1 MRPLH
6 LTVEGLRSFRSPAVP
21 IDFTGRDHLAIVG
34 DTGAGKSSI
43 LEAITYALYG
53 QATFAAQGN
62 QELMNDTSTHL
73 RVVLR
78 FRVAGETW
86 EVARALRRGGRGKVG
101 PASARLCRI
110 GVDDETGELVEQV
123 KPVNERIKDLI
134 GLDSDAFLR
143 TVVLPQGRF
152 ARLLVEDKPTERGR
166 ILRQVWR
173 TDELEAAGELAG
185 AARQAV
191 TTLRIRLEQA
201 AADPAYPEDPAA
213 HLAQLEAAH
222 GEASRR
228 AAAASD
234 EERAASTAHEE
245 VLAAD
250 KARQTAAGASDR
262 LRNSGFERT
271 AERLAPIRERV
282 RAFDLEHTTLD
293 RRQADLETEIARIPD
308 DSDGP
313 GAKEVASSLA
323 TLDGIEARATHAE
336 AAAEDLR
343 CRTDTASRQHF
354 DARRK
359 SGIAT
364 IATEKTTRHAQG
376 RYPLAAAVEEAR
388 ARRQRVEQRHTA
400 CAVAGRDL
408 ADARNGLDTLR
419 KTGEDLTARLDGA
432 RTEARRDALA
442 ADEAGN
448 RLDAIR
454 HEHDDAKSAYPEE
467 RQRLRDASDAARNH
481 HQTVTRL
488 YEECGTRAED
498 VKGAEQRLATQ
509 RRETSNLKQ
518 RLETAQSEEQVAV
531 CAQAEADAHLAHARR
546 SDSAAAAARDLHPG
560 DECPVCARDLS
571 HDWLAP
577 VAAGLRDAEQA
588 AQDKRNEADRSG
600 RQVVAL
606 AEQLTGAGRHSD
618 EAARL
623 VEERVAAFNT
633 ALQAVGA
640 EVGSESTGSLPDP
653 VSLLGPLDAA
663 VRQTSEA
670 CDRHQREHDTRLL
683 NLDRSLGTAGEAHEA
698 ARLTADASRANV
710 VDLNARL
717 QGVEQR
723 VSEATERIG
732 VAERAVAV
740 AMQALGEG
748 IGTEVIGPLPAAA
761 SVLAPLDAEL
771 QEASDFLAQ
780 HDQEHQALQVESSR
794 LSSEAAAA
802 GAAAAGAD
810 RLAEAARKTAAHA
823 LTQLHDAVA
832 SVAEAFRPRIE
843 LPADPAN
850 LQQVDTNAVA
860 DQIAAAQ
867 SRERILAQRA
877 TERTR
882 LSNDVNTLNKERT
895 ALAKC
900 RSVEVDKP
908 TAALVHQLQEHRFL
922 IINAARDLEVAA
934 DVPGTATPDEAEAL
948 ESHIDALRTMTED
961 LSRSAGEQAH
971 AAATRSDAA
980 RTALAAIGRR
990 LDADTEVRD
999 LDAIVDRA
1007 RSKANDARFEER
1019 SARKSAE
1026 DFAAIIDNVRHL
1038 RTLLVQVEDKERALG
1053 DLEDA
1058 LKPGAFLKWLTLRR
1072 SRRLLVHASRML
1084 GEMSAGKYA
1093 FVDPGE
1099 TEEQWRVLDR
1109 DSGQARSPASLSGG
1123 EQFIA
1128 SLSLALGMVEMMAR
1142 SGGRLESLFL
1152 DEGFGSLDRNNLDA
1166 AVQALGAVAAGGR
1179 MVGVISHVRAVAEQ
1193 IDHVLAVTR
1202 GATGSRAEW
1211 LTNRQRQ
1218 RLSESDTG
1226 WEAAS
1231 VLAGLLE

>member
-1 MRPLH
+1 MRPIH

-53 QATFAAQGN
+53 QATFTAQGN

-78 FRVAGETW
+78 FRVSGETW
-86 EVARALRRGGRGKVG
+86 EVARALRRGGQGKVG

-110 GVDDETGELVEQV
+110 GADDETVELVEQV

-185 AARQAV
+185 AARQEA

-201 AADPAYPEDPAA
+201 ASSYPEDPAA

-222 GEASRR
+222 GEAGRR
-228 AAAASD
+228 AATASED
-234 EERAASTAHEE
+234 ERAASTAREA

-250 KARQTAAGASDR
+250 KARQTASGVSDR
-262 LRNSGFERT
+262 LRDSGIERT
-271 AERLAPIRERV
+271 AERLPPIRERA
-282 RAFDLEHTTLD
+282 RAFDLEHATLD
-293 RRQADLETEIARIPD
+293 RRQADLETEIARIPS

-343 CRTDTASRQHF
+343 HRTDTASRQHL

-364 IATEKTTRHAQG
+364 IAAEKTARHAQS
-376 RYPLAAAVEEAR
+376 RRPLAAAVEEAH

-408 ADARNGLDTLR
+408 ANARNGLDTLR
-419 KTGEDLTARLDGA
+419 KTGEDLTARLDAA
-432 RTEARRDALA
+432 RTAARRDALA

-454 HEHDDAKSAYPEE
+454 REHDDAKSAYPEE
-467 RQRLRDASDAARNH
+467 RQRLRDASDAAHNH
-481 HQTVTRL
+481 RQTATRL
-488 YEECGTRAED
+488 YEECRTRAED

-509 RRETSNLKQ
+509 RREASNLKQ
-518 RLETAQSEEQVAV
+518 RLETAQSGEHVALR
-531 CAQAEADAHLAHARR
+531 AQAEADAHLAHTRR

-560 DECPVCARDLS
+560 DECPVCARDLP

-577 VAAGLRDAEQA
+577 AAAGLRDAEQA

-606 AEQLTGAGRHSD
+606 AAQLTGAGRQID
-618 EAARL
+618 EAAGL

-633 ALQAVGA
+633 ALQAMGA
-640 EVGSESTGSLPDP
+640 EVGTESTGSLPDP

-670 CDRHQREHDTRLL
+670 CDRHQHEHDTRLL
-683 NLDRSLGTAGEAHEA
+683 KLDRSLGNAGEAHEA
-698 ARLTADASRANV
+698 ARLTADASGANV

-717 QGVEQR
+717 QGVEQS

-732 VAERAVAV
+732 VAERAFAV
-740 AMQALGEG
+740 AMQALVEG
-748 IGTEVIGPLPAAA
+748 IGTEVTGPLPAAA

-771 QEASDFLAQ
+771 QEASDFLAK
-780 HDQEHQALQVESSR
+780 HDQEHQTLQAESSR

-802 GAAAAGAD
+802 GEAAAGAD

-832 SVAEAFRPRIE
+832 SVAEAFRPRLD
-843 LPADPAN
+843 LPADPAD
-850 LQQVDTNAVA
+850 LQQVDTNAVV
-860 DQIAAAQ
+860 DRIAAAQ

-882 LSNDVNTLNKERT
+882 LSHDVNTVNKERT
-895 ALAKC
+895 ALANR

-908 TAALVHQLQEHRFL
+908 TAALVHQLQEYRFL
-922 IINAARDLEVAA
+922 IINAARDLEAAA
-934 DVPGTATPDEAEAL
+934 DVPGAVTPDDAEAL
-948 ESHIDALRTMTED
+948 ESHIDALRTMTAD
-961 LSRSAGEQAH
+961 LSRAAGEQAH
-971 AAATRSDAA
+971 AAAAQSDAA

-990 LDADTEVRD
+990 LDADTDVRD

-1026 DFAAIIDNVRHL
+1026 DFAAIIDDVRHL

-1053 DLEDA
+1053 DLEGA

-1084 GEMSAGKYA
+1084 GEMSGGKYA

-1099 TEEQWRVLDR
+1099 TEDQWRVLDR

-1166 AVQALGAVAAGGR
+1166 AVQALGTVAAGGR

-1193 IDHVLAVTR
+1193 IEHVLAVTR
-1202 GATGSRAEW
+1202 GATGSKAEW

-1231 VLAGLLE
+1231 ALAGLLE

>member
-1 MRPLH
+1 MRPIR
-6 LTVEGLRSFRSPAVP
+6 LTIEGLRSFRSPAVP

-53 QATFAAQGN
+53 QATFTAQGN

-78 FRVAGETW
+78 FRVSGEMW
-86 EVARALRRGGRGKVG
+86 EVARTLKKDGKGTVG
-101 PASARLCRI
+101 QPHAQLHRI
-110 GVDDETGELVEQV
+110 DPDGAAIEQVEQV
-123 KPVNERIKDLI
+123 KPVNNRIKDLI

-173 TDELEAAGELAG
+173 TDELEAAGALAG
-185 AARQAV
+185 AARQEAA
-191 TTLRIRLEQA
+191 TLRVRLEQA
-201 AADPAYPEDPAA
+201 VSAYPEDPAA
-213 HLAQLEAAH
+213 HLARLEAAY
-222 GEASRR
+222 GEASRHT
-228 AAAASD
+228 ATAS
-234 EERAASTAHEE
+234 ENERAASAAREA

-250 KARQTAAGASDR
+250 KARQTASSVSDR
-262 LRNSGFERT
+262 LRGSGIERT
-271 AERLAPIRERV
+271 SERLAPIRERA
-282 RAFDLEHTTLD
+282 RAFDLEHAALD
-293 RRQADLETEIARIPD
+293 RRQADIETELARIPGD
-308 DSDGP
+308 GDGP

-336 AAAEDLR
+336 AEAEDLR
-343 CRTDTASRQHF
+343 RRTDTASRQHR

-359 SGIAT
+359 SEIAT
-364 IATEKTTRHAQG
+364 IATEKTTRHGQS
-376 RYPLAAAVEEAR
+376 RRPLAAGVEEAR
-388 ARRQRVEQRHTA
+388 ARRQRVEQRHAA
-400 CAVAGRDL
+400 CVVAERDL
-408 ADARNGLDTLR
+408 AGARNRLQTLR
-419 KTGEDLTARLDGA
+419 KTGEDLTARLDAA
-432 RTEARRDALA
+432 RTEERRDALA
-442 ADEAGN
+442 ADEARN

-454 HEHDDAKSAYPEE
+454 REYDDAQSAYPEE
-467 RQRLRDASDAARNH
+467 RQRLRDANDAAHNRR
-481 HQTVTRL
+481 QTVTRL
-488 YEECGTRAED
+488 YEECHARAED

-509 RRETSNLKQ
+509 RREESDLKQ
-518 RLETAQSEEQVAV
+518 RLETAQSTEHVAV
-531 CAQAEADAHLAHARR
+531 RAQAEADAHLAHARR

-560 DECPVCARDLS
+560 DECPVCARDLP

-600 RQVVAL
+600 KQVVNL
-606 AEQLTGAGRHSD
+606 AAQRTGAGRQVD

-623 VEERVAAFNT
+623 VEDGVAAFST
-633 ALQAVGA
+633 ALKAVGA
-640 EVGSESTGSLPDP
+640 EVGTELTGSLPDP

-663 VRQTSEA
+663 VRQTSDA
-670 CDRHQREHDTRLL
+670 CDRRQREQDTHLL
-683 NLDRSLGTAGEAHEA
+683 DLDRRLGTAGEAHEA
-698 ARLTADASRANV
+698 ARRTADASRANV

-717 QGVEQR
+717 QGVEQS
-723 VSEATERIG
+723 VGEATERIG
-732 VAERAVAV
+732 VAERAFAV

-748 IGTEVIGPLPAAA
+748 IGTEVTGPLPEAA

-771 QEASDFLAQ
+771 HEASDSLAK
-780 HDQEHQALQVESSR
+780 HDQEHQALQEESRR

-802 GAAAAGAD
+802 GEAAAGAD
-810 RLAEAARKTAAHA
+810 RLAEAARKAAVHA
-823 LTQLHDAVA
+823 LTLLNDAVA
-832 SVAEAFRPRIE
+832 SVAEAFRPH
-843 LPADPAN
+843 LDLSADPAD
-850 LQQVDTNAVA
+850 LQNVDTTAVA
-860 DQIAAAQ
+860 QRITAAQ
-867 SRERILAQRA
+867 RRERILAQRA

-882 LSNDVNTLNKERT
+882 LSNETNTVNRERT
-895 ALAKC
+895 ALANRK
-900 RSVEVDKP
+900 SVEVDKP

-922 IINAARDLEVAA
+922 IINVVRDLEVPA
-934 DVPGTATPDEAEAL
+934 DVPGAVTPDEAEAL
-948 ESHIDALRTMTED
+948 EAHIDALRTLSAD
-961 LSRSAGEQAH
+961 LSRAAGEQAN
-971 AAATRSDAA
+971 AAAARSDAA
-980 RTALAAIGRR
+980 RTELAAIGRR
-990 LDADTEVRD
+990 IEADIDVRD
-999 LDAIVDRA
+999 LDAIVDSA
-1007 RSKANDARFEER
+1007 RSRANDARFEER
-1019 SARKSAE
+1019 RARESAE
-1026 DFAAIIDNVRHL
+1026 DFAAIIDDVRRL
-1038 RTLLVQVEDKERALG
+1038 RTLLGEVEEKERALG

-1084 GEMSAGKYA
+1084 GEMSGGKYA

-1166 AVQALGAVAAGGR
+1166 AVQALGTVAAGGR

-1193 IDHVLAVTR
+1193 IEHVLAVTR
-1202 GATGSRAEW
+1202 GATGSTAEW
-1211 LTNRQRQ
+1211 LTSRQRQ
-1218 RLSESDTG
+1218 RLSESDAG

-1231 VLAGLLE
+1231 ALAGLLE

>member
-1 MRPLH
+1 MRPIH
-6 LTVEGLRSFRSPAVP
+6 LTVEGLRSFRSPAVA

-53 QATFAAQGN
+53 QATFTAQGN
-62 QELMNDTSTHL
+62 QELMNDTSTYL

-86 EVARALRRGGRGKVG
+86 EVARALRRGGQGRVG
-101 PASARLCRI
+101 PATARLCRI
-110 GVDDETGELVEQV
+110 GADGETVELVEQV

-185 AARQAV
+185 AARQEAA
-191 TTLRIRLEQA
+191 TLRIRLEQA

-222 GEASRR
+222 GAASRH

-250 KARQTAAGASDR
+250 KARQTASGVSDR
-262 LRNSGFERT
+262 LRDSGIERT
-271 AERLAPIRERV
+271 AERLPPIRERA
-282 RAFDLEHTTLD
+282 RAFDLEHATLD
-293 RRQADLETEIARIPD
+293 RRQADLETELARIPD

-313 GAKEVASSLA
+313 GAREVASSLA

-343 CRTDTASRQHF
+343 RRTDTASRQHL

-364 IATEKTTRHAQG
+364 IAAEKTARHAQS
-376 RYPLAAAVEEAR
+376 RRPLAAAVEEAR

-408 ADARNGLDTLR
+408 ANARNGLDTLR
-419 KTGEDLTARLDGA
+419 KTGEDLTARLDAA

-454 HEHDDAKSAYPEE
+454 REHDDAKSAYPEE
-467 RQRLRDASDAARNH
+467 RQRLRDASDAAHNH
-481 HQTVTRL
+481 LQTVTRL
-488 YEECGTRAED
+488 YDGCRTCGED

-509 RRETSNLKQ
+509 RREASDLKQ
-518 RLETAQSEEQVAV
+518 RLETAQSGEHVAV
-531 CAQAEADAHLAHARR
+531 RAQAEADAHLAHARR

-560 DECPVCARDLS
+560 DECPVCARDLP

-577 VAAGLRDAEQA
+577 AAAGLRDAEQA
-588 AQDKRNEADRSG
+588 AENKRNEADRSG

-606 AEQLTGAGRHSD
+606 AAQLTGAGRQTD
-618 EAARL
+618 ETAGL
-623 VEERVAAFNT
+623 VEERIAAFNT
-633 ALQAVGA
+633 ALQGMGA
-640 EVGSESTGSLPDP
+640 EVGTESTGSLPDP
-653 VSLLGPLDAA
+653 VVLLGPLDAA

-683 NLDRSLGTAGEAHEA
+683 NLARRLETASEMNEA
-698 ARLTADASRANV
+698 AGRRADASGANV
-710 VDLNARL
+710 VDLSARL
-717 QGVEQR
+717 QGVEQS

-732 VAERAVAV
+732 VAERAVEI
-740 AMQALGEG
+740 AMHALGEG
-748 IGTEVIGPLPAAA
+748 IGTEVIGPLPEAA

-771 QEASDFLAQ
+771 QEASDSLAK
-780 HDQEHQALQVESSR
+780 HDQEHQELQAESGR

-802 GAAAAGAD
+802 GEAAAGAD
-810 RLAEAARKTAAHA
+810 RLTEAARKTAAHA

-832 SVAEAFRPRIE
+832 SVAEAFRPRLD
-843 LPADPAN
+843 LPADPAD
-850 LQQVDTNAVA
+850 LQQVDTNAVV
-860 DQIAAAQ
+860 DRIAAAQ

-882 LSNDVNTLNKERT
+882 LSHDVNTVNKERT
-895 ALAKC
+895 ALANR

-908 TAALVHQLQEHRFL
+908 TAALVHQLQEYRFL

-934 DVPGTATPDEAEAL
+934 DVPGAVTPDDAEAL
-948 ESHIDALRTMTED
+948 ESHIDALRTTTAD
-961 LSRSAGEQAH
+961 LSRAAGEQAH
-971 AAATRSDAA
+971 AAAAQSDAA

-990 LDADTEVRD
+990 LDADTDVRD
-999 LDAIVDRA
+999 LDAIVDRTH
-1007 RSKANDARFEER
+1007 SKANDARFE
-1019 SARKSAE
+1019 ARRALESAE
-1026 DFAAIIDNVRHL
+1026 DFAAIIDDVRHL

-1084 GEMSAGKYA
+1084 GEMSGGKYA

-1099 TEEQWRVLDR
+1099 TEDQWRVLDR

-1166 AVQALGAVAAGGR
+1166 AVQALGTVAAGGR

-1193 IDHVLAVTR
+1193 IEHVLAVTR

-1231 VLAGLLE
+1231 ALAGLLE

>member
-1 MRPLH
+1 MRPIR
-6 LTVEGLRSFRSPAVP
+6 LTIEGLRSFRSPAVP
-21 IDFTGRDHLAIVG
+21 IEFTGRDHLAIIG

-53 QATFAAQGN
+53 QATFTAQGN

-78 FRVAGETW
+78 FRVAGESW
-86 EVARALRRGGRGKVG
+86 EVARTLKRDGQGRVG

-110 GVDDETGELVEQV
+110 GAGDETVELVDRV

-166 ILRQVWR
+166 ILRQVWP
-173 TDELEAAGELAG
+173 TDELVAAGVLAG
-185 AARQAV
+185 AARQEA
-191 TTLRIRLEQA
+191 TKLWTRLDQEA
-201 AADPAYPEDPAA
+201 SAYPDDPAA
-213 HLAQLEAAH
+213 HLAQLKAAH
-222 GEASRR
+222 GEASRH
-228 AAAASD
+228 AATASED
-234 EERAASTAHEE
+234 ERAASTAREA

-250 KARQTAAGASDR
+250 KAHQTASGVSDR
-262 LRNSGFERT
+262 LQDSGIERT
-271 AERLAPIRERV
+271 AQLLAPIKERA
-282 RAFDLEHTTLD
+282 RAFDLEHATLD
-293 RRQADLETEIARIPD
+293 RRQADLETDLARIPS

-313 GAKEVASSLA
+313 GAREVASSLA

-343 CRTDTASRQHF
+343 HRMATASRQHL

-359 SGIAT
+359 FGIAT
-364 IATEKTTRHAQG
+364 IAAEKTARHAQS
-376 RYPLAAAVEEAR
+376 RRPLAAAVEEAR
-388 ARRQRVEQRHTA
+388 ARRQRVEQQHTA

-408 ADARNGLDTLR
+408 ADARNRLDTLR
-419 KTGEDLTARLDGA
+419 KTGEDLTARLDEA
-432 RTEARRDALA
+432 STAARRDALA
-442 ADEAGN
+442 ADEARN
-448 RLDAIR
+448 HLDAIR
-454 HEHDDAKSAYPEE
+454 REQDHAKSAYPEE
-467 RQRLRDASDAARNH
+467 RQRLRDASDAAHNH
-481 HQTVTRL
+481 RQTVTRL
-488 YEECGTRAED
+488 YDECRARVED
-498 VKGAEQRLATQ
+498 VKAAEQRLATQ
-509 RRETSNLKQ
+509 RREASDLKQ
-518 RLETAQSEEQVAV
+518 RLETTQSREHVALR
-531 CAQAEADAHLAHARR
+531 AQAEADANLAHTRR
-546 SDSAAAAARDLHPG
+546 ADSAAAAARDLHPG
-560 DECPVCARDLS
+560 DECPVCARDLP

-588 AQDKRNEADRSG
+588 AEDKRNEADRSG
-600 RQVVAL
+600 KQVVAL
-606 AEQLTGAGRHSD
+606 AAQLTGAGRQTD
-618 EAARL
+618 EAAGL
-623 VEERVAAFNT
+623 VEERVAAINT
-633 ALQAVGA
+633 ALQAMGAVVGT
-640 EVGSESTGSLPDP
+640 ESTGALPRRAA
-653 VSLLGPLDAA
+653 LLDPLDDA

-670 CDRHQREHDTRLL
+670 CDRHQREHHTRLL
-683 NLDRSLGTAGEAHEA
+683 NLARRLETAGEAHEA
-698 ARLTADASRANV
+698 ARRRADVSGANV
-710 VDLNARL
+710 VDLNARV
-717 QGVEQR
+717 QGVEQS

-732 VAERAVAV
+732 VAERAVEIT
-740 AMQALGEG
+740 MQALGEG
-748 IGTEVIGPLPAAA
+748 IGAEVIGPLPEAA

-771 QEASDFLAQ
+771 QEASDALAK
-780 HDQEHQALQVESSR
+780 HDQEHQALQAESSR

-802 GAAAAGAD
+802 GEAAAGAD

-832 SVAEAFRPRIE
+832 SVAEAFRPR
-843 LPADPAN
+843 LDLAADPAD
-850 LQQVDTNAVA
+850 LQQVDTTAVA
-860 DQIAAAQ
+860 DRITAAQ
-867 SRERILAQRA
+867 RRERILAERA

-882 LSNDVNTLNKERT
+882 SSNEVNTVNKERT
-895 ALAKC
+895 ALANR

-908 TAALVHQLQEHRFL
+908 TAALVHQLQAYRFL
-922 IINAARDLEVAA
+922 IINAASDLEVPAEI
-934 DVPGTATPDEAEAL
+934 PGAVTPDNAEAL
-948 ESHIDALRTMTED
+948 ESHIDALHTMTAD
-961 LSRSAGEQAH
+961 LSRTAGEQAH
-971 AAATRSDAA
+971 AAAARSDAA
-980 RTALAAIGRR
+980 RTTLAAIGRR
-990 LDADTEVRD
+990 LDADTDVRD

-1019 SARKSAE
+1019 STRESAE
-1026 DFAAIIDNVRHL
+1026 DFAAIIDDVRHL
-1038 RTLLVQVEDKERALG
+1038 RTLLMQVKDKERALG

-1058 LKPGAFLKWLTLRR
+1058 LKPGAFLKWLTLGR
-1072 SRRLLVHASRML
+1072 SRRLLIHASRML

-1166 AVQALGAVAAGGR
+1166 AVQALGTVAAGGR

-1193 IDHVLAVTR
+1193 IEHVLAVTR

-1211 LTNRQRQ
+1211 LTSQKRQQ
-1218 RLSESDTG
+1218 ISESDTG
-1226 WEAAS
+1226 LEAAS
-1231 VLAGLLE
+1231 ALAGLLE

>member
-1 MRPLH
+1 MRPIH

-53 QATFAAQGN
+53 QATFTAQGN

-78 FRVAGETW
+78 FRVSGETW
-86 EVARALRRGGRGKVG
+86 EVARALRRGGQGKVG

-110 GVDDETGELVEQV
+110 GADDETVELVEQV

-185 AARQAV
+185 AARQEA

-201 AADPAYPEDPAA
+201 ASAYPEDPAA
-213 HLAQLEAAH
+213 HLAQLEATH

-228 AAAASD
+228 AAAAAD
-234 EERAASTAHEE
+234 EERAASTAHEA

-250 KARQTAAGASDR
+250 RARQTASGVSDR
-262 LRNSGFERT
+262 LRDSGIERT
-271 AERLAPIRERV
+271 AERLVPIRERA
-282 RAFDLEHTTLD
+282 RAFDLEHAKLD
-293 RRQADLETEIARIPD
+293 RRQADLETELARIPG

-343 CRTDTASRQHF
+343 RRTDTASRQHH

-364 IATEKTTRHAQG
+364 IATEKTARHAQS
-376 RYPLAAAVEEAR
+376 RRPLAAAVEEAR
-388 ARRQRVEQRHTA
+388 ARRHRVEQRHTA
-400 CAVAGRDL
+400 CAVAERDL
-408 ADARNGLDTLR
+408 ADARNRLETLR
-419 KTGEDLTARLDGA
+419 KTGEDLTARLDAA
-432 RTEARRDALA
+432 RTDERRDALA
-442 ADEAGN
+442 ADEARN

-454 HEHDDAKSAYPEE
+454 REHDDAKSAYPEE

-481 HQTVTRL
+481 RQTVTRL
-488 YEECGTRAED
+488 YEECRTRAED
-498 VKGAEQRLATQ
+498 VKGAEQRLATR
-509 RRETSNLKQ
+509 RREASDLKQ
-518 RLETAQSEEQVAV
+518 RLETAQSDEQVAV
-531 CAQAEADAHLAHARR
+531 RAQAEADARLAEARR

-560 DECPVCARDLS
+560 DECPVCARDLP

-588 AQDKRNEADRSG
+588 TQDKRNEADRSG
-600 RQVVAL
+600 RQVIAL
-606 AEQLTGAGRHSD
+606 AEQLTGAGRQTD
-618 EAARL
+618 EAAGL
-623 VEERVAAFNT
+623 VEERIAAFNT
-633 ALQAVGA
+633 ALQAMGA
-640 EVGSESTGSLPDP
+640 EVGTESTGSLPDP
-653 VSLLGPLDAA
+653 VALLGPLDAA
-663 VRQTSEA
+663 VRQTSKA
-670 CDRHQREHDTRLL
+670 CDRHQREHDTRLVR
-683 NLDRSLGTAGEAHEA
+683 LDRSLGTAGEAHEA
-698 ARLTADASRANV
+698 ARLTADVSRANM

-717 QGVEQR
+717 QGVEQS

-732 VAERAVAV
+732 GAERAVAV

-771 QEASDFLAQ
+771 QEASDSLAK
-780 HDQEHQALQVESSR
+780 HDQEHQALQAESSR

-802 GAAAAGAD
+802 GEAAAGAD

-832 SVAEAFRPRIE
+832 SVAEAFRPRLE
-843 LPADPAN
+843 LPADPAD
-850 LQQVDTNAVA
+850 LQQVDTNAVV
-860 DQIAAAQ
+860 DRIAAAQ

-882 LSNDVNTLNKERT
+882 LSNDVNTVNKERT
-895 ALAKC
+895 ALANR

-922 IINAARDLEVAA
+922 LINAASDLEVPAA
-934 DVPGTATPDEAEAL
+934 VPGAVTPDEAEAL
-948 ESHIDALRTMTED
+948 ESHIDALRTMTAD
-961 LSRSAGEQAH
+961 LSRAAGEQAH
-971 AAATRSDAA
+971 AAAAQSDAA

-990 LDADTEVRD
+990 LDADTDVRD
-999 LDAIVDRA
+999 LDEIVDSA
-1007 RSKANDARFEER
+1007 RSKANNARFEER

-1026 DFAAIIDNVRHL
+1026 DFAAIIDDVRHL

-1053 DLEDA
+1053 DLEGA

-1084 GEMSAGKYA
+1084 GEMSSGKYA

-1099 TEEQWRVLDR
+1099 TEDQWRVLDR

-1142 SGGRLESLFL
+1142 NGGRLESLFL

-1166 AVQALGAVAAGGR
+1166 AVQALGTVAAGGR

-1193 IDHVLAVTR
+1193 IEHVLAVTR
-1202 GATGSRAEW
+1202 GATGSRAKW
-1211 LTNRQRQ
+1211 LTSPERE
-1218 RLSESDTG
+1218 RLSQSDTG
-1226 WEAAS
+1226 LEAAS
-1231 VLAGLLE
+1231 ALAGLLE